1 MFLLHGEK
9 FKNIN
14 YKNATRLLWWL
25 SGKESACQCRRRGFN
40 PSFGKVPQAMEQL
53 SPCATMTKP
62 VL

>member
-9 FKNIN
+9 LKNIN
-14 YKNATRLLWWL
+14 YKNAMGLLWWL
-25 SGKESACQCRRRGFN
+25 SGKESAYHCRRHGFN
-40 PSFGKVPQAMEQL
+40 PSFGNVPQAMEQL